1 MVFRLFWMIRG
12 KTLSASARLVQG
24 NFGAL
29 WSNSNWA
36 RLKNH
41 YHCLMNIYCH
51 SLILIFIHCS
61 SNKQTLRRLQIIT
74 FLYILQLCLTEHV
87 MVCVLM
93 TADGLTLLN
102 KSHNQM
108 RLHILE
114 KCEGLVT
121 NLHLITKNSN
131 SHVGKWAYIKSGME
145 VVQQSHYEWYYER
158 NYFWRIQIKKKWC
171 AWLQCPSLKQKWYAI

>member
-1 MVFRLFWMIRG
+1 MFFRLFWMIRG
-12 KTLSASARLVQG
+12 KTLSASARLVLG

-29 WSNSNWA
+29 WRNSNWV

-41 YHCLMNIYCH
+41 YHCLMNIHCH

-74 FLYILQLCLTEHV
+74 FLYILPLCLTEHV

-102 KSHNQM
+102 KSYNQM
-108 RLHILE
+108 GLHILSME
-114 KCEGLVT
+114 KCAGFVT

-131 SHVGKWAYIKSGME
+131 NHVGKLISIK
-145 VVQQSHYEWYYER
+145 
-158 NYFWRIQIKKKWC
+158 
-171 AWLQCPSLKQKWYAI
+171 